1 MSMGAIM
8 DNANIIL
15 LALAAYASGFGAAYF
30 IQELRFVWHKKV
42 YEQVKAFYESRNK

>member
-1 MSMGAIM
+1 MSMGVIM
-8 DNANIIL
+8 DGANIIL
-15 LALAAYASGFGAAYF
+15 LAFGAYISGFGAAYF